1 MDLLR
6 GFDFSAWQGT
16 VDWNQVPADRAFG
29 YLRVFEWR
37 DATVDTHVQRNVLHA
52 SATGRTVGG
61 YLRVDPTRWSPER
74 ETARF
79 YGLLA
84 TFGLLSPGRLIP
96 AVDIEPTGTPGDKVV
111 NWPQWTGAFFDQWR
125 LLTGL
130 PLVVYSS
137 GSYFNTLLGGTA
149 GWPPWVKCWVGHSEK
164 YSRPKGL
171 PAEQWAGGTWYEPDR
186 AVVHQYTTTGRVSG
200 ISTAVDLDCLMP
212 GVQLADIT
220 LHAA

>member
-6 GFDFSAWQGT
+6 GFDFSAWQKEI
-16 VDWNQVPADRAFG
+16 DWDQVPTDRVFG

-37 DATVDTHVQRNVLHA
+37 DATVDTQIQRNVLHA

-61 YLRVDPTRWSPER
+61 YLRVDPTRWTPQCEA
-74 ETARF
+74 ARF

-84 TFGLLSPGRLIP
+84 SFGLLAPGRLIP
-96 AVDIEPTGTPGDKVV
+96 AVDIEPTGALGDKTT
-111 NWPQWTGAFFDQWR
+111 NWPQWAAAFFDAWR
-125 LLTGL
+125 MMTGL

-137 GSYFNTLLGGTA
+137 GSYFPGLLGGTA

-171 PAEQWAGGTWYEPDR
+171 AAEAWAGGTWYEPDR
-186 AVVHQYTTTGRVSG
+186 AVVHQYTTTGSLPGVS
-200 ISTAVDLDCLMP
+200 TPVDLDCLMP
-212 GVQLADIT
+212 GVALGDVT
-220 LHAA
+220 LKAA